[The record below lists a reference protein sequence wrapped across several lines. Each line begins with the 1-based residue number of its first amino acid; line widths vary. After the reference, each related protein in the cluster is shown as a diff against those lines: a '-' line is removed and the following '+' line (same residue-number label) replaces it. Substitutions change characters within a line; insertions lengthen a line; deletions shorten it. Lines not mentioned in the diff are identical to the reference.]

1 MFFIQRLGRFLSTA
15 RFRISYLAKNSSR
28 LIRQTDRQQKVLME
42 FLESEDKL
50 DRKFAVSELSKAFV
64 KMIPQSVDGGED
76 ENGNPIPLLYGIYR
90 NDSNQEDS
98 KATEEA

>member
-1 MFFIQRLGRFLSTA
+1 MSGRKGLGA
-15 RFRISYLAKNSSR
+15 ELAMKRRYSA
-28 LIRQTDRQQKVLME
+28 LTEPYFKVLME
-42 FLESEDKL
+42 FLESDDKA

-76 ENGNPIPLLYGIYR
+76 ENGNPIPLLYGIYSH
-90 NDSNQEDS
+90 DGDKEDS

>member
-1 MFFIQRLGRFLSTA
+1 MSGRKGLGA
-15 RFRISYLAKNSSR
+15 ELAMKRRYSA
-28 LIRQTDRQQKVLME
+28 LTEPYFKVLME
-42 FLESEDKL
+42 FLESDDKA

-76 ENGNPIPLLYGIYR
+76 ENGNPIPLLYGIYSH
-90 NDSNQEDS
+90 DSDKEDS

>member
-1 MFFIQRLGRFLSTA
+1 MNKGGRKGLGEEMRIKQRFSALSEPY
-15 RFRISYLAKNSSR
+15 F
-28 LIRQTDRQQKVLME
+28 KVLME
-42 FLESEDKL
+42 FLESDDKL

-76 ENGNPIPLLYGIYR
+76 ENGNPIPLLYGIYSH
-90 NDSNQEDS
+90 DSDKEDS